1 MYILIHVCVQR
12 VHMHNLRVK
21 ENIWRTIVHMIL
33 KANNSHGLQLASW
46 QARTAAGMNPI
57 LV

>member
-1 MYILIHVCVQR
+1 MYILIYVCVQR